1 MNPNEQNPRQFLIF
15 TPSESE
21 KYKEQRT
28 VLESQEPGFEDRDL
42 LTIVFLEN
50 EEATEARNR
59 YGVKPGSFVVVLVGR
74 DGGEKFRSEEP
85 VSAQELFDRIDA
97 MPMRRREM
105 REG

>member
-1 MNPNEQNPRQFLIF
+1 LIF
-15 TPSESE
+15 TPSESREYE
-21 KYKEQRT
+21 KQRD
-28 VLESQEPGFEDRDL
+28 LFRGHEPGFEDRDL
-42 LTIVFLEN
+42 TISLFPEDDGA
-50 EEATEARNR
+50 EMRDR

-85 VSAQELFDRIDA
+85 VSAQELFDRIDT